1 MSKRSSTSL
10 VGTTPTYDLTP
21 AVPYRP
27 GTLVTGSVWGQ
38 SKDSEIFRTLR
49 TVRRIVLPLVISLAL
64 LLVIPVGVVAAANKA
79 LNRGS
84 GGCGATPTFVGMTME
99 QADQLVGR
107 CHYSFE
113 EIYRVPDSAPS
124 GKIVSQSPPFTGN
137 RLVVSTGPLKHPWAI
152 LSGAKKPP
160 VRAECTATLQL
171 DQDGNAGPLS
181 CRGDHVNVEAWDY
194 FARNHFAVMS
204 LPRESFRVSGGPVH
218 QDAFR
223 DSAHQ

>member
-1 MSKRSSTSL
+1 MSHPPGLMGHYWRMTMGDIEATGANIVQAVREMMRTFPQPAGAGAAPAGRPEESPASTNSRKSRPRRPFTNLWPCSLQRSDGPLMRRDVMSKRSSTSL

-84 GGCGATPTFVGMTME
+84 GGCGYANLRGH
-99 QADQLVGR
+99 D
-107 CHYSFE
+107 
-113 EIYRVPDSAPS
+113 D
-124 GKIVSQSPPFTGN
+124 
-137 RLVVSTGPLKHPWAI
+137 
-152 LSGAKKPP
+152 GA
-160 VRAECTATLQL
+160 
-171 DQDGNAGPLS
+171 
-181 CRGDHVNVEAWDY
+181 
-194 FARNHFAVMS
+194 
-204 LPRESFRVSGGPVH
+204 GGPASRTVPLLV
-218 QDAFR
+218 
-223 DSAHQ
+223 